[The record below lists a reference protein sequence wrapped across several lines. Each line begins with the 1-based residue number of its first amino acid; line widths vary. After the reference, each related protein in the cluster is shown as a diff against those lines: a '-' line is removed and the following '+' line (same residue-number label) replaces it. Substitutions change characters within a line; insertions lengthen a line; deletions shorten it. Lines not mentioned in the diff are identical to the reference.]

1 MFVEKENTEI
11 VVLTNSITIVGLSLK
26 RSGLPISFD
35 SMGALWNRYGDNWRG
50 KEINA
55 VSSLTEY
62 GVCLNRVPDYITGWA
77 ISETVE
83 IGEEFGTFTIPEGK
97 YIKDTFNA
105 ETFEKLVTDAF
116 ERRKVKAWAKKNKVR
131 INPLFTIEVY
141 PARNLIMAISR
152 CTL

>member
-62 GVCLNRVPDYITGWA
+62 GVCLNRVPDYITG
-77 ISETVE
+77 
-83 IGEEFGTFTIPEGK
+83 
-97 YIKDTFNA
+97 
-105 ETFEKLVTDAF
+105 
-116 ERRKVKAWAKKNKVR
+116 
-131 INPLFTIEVY
+131 
-141 PARNLIMAISR
+141 
-152 CTL
+152 